1 MTDSQATTASL
12 TASEHD
18 PSIHSPAHAKELDL
32 STYPRMFVLETFLAK
47 ADLAELEL
55 KLKTKGATLALD
67 INGAQLIL
75 TAVSKSPRAELELRR
90 HHLKLET
97 TEAAAS
103 QDSDV
108 KESLPA
114 VPQKRAGTPL
124 EFRKAS
130 HKARKT
136 SLGLKDVSPPS
147 TDDEESAASSV
158 TIGKEVDAEEEES
171 SSQQEQRLALAQFIN
186 QTFVKVVKVAWLND
200 SLSNHR
206 PQPLDPYTLYEGNKV
221 TLPDHSTTG
230 SVSFTT
236 TNVSN
241 TATSQQSSPLLT
253 TKLTSVPPQ
262 TPQDKSTYGVIKTSP
277 ISLSPKYSAKNPSFR
292 RRAKKPPLLRET
304 TSEHEESMQIE
315 LPDWIK
321 EGKNFAC
328 ERVTLQHSPNE
339 KFLDELRVIR
349 HARELTN
356 DEIGVRSY
364 STIIASIA
372 AYPTALKTAAEVVA
386 LPGCEK
392 KAAEL
397 FRQFQIDS
405 VLAEARTVR
414 NDEYLKTIDLFW
426 HIHGVGPAK
435 ARDLYN
441 MGCRDMDDV
450 ATKGWESLHFEQR
463 VGVKYYDEFLEK
475 IPRPESEKIASIVWE
490 HAQKLMGE
498 EVQCMIVGGYR
509 RGKAESGD
517 VDIILSHPDEEKTLN
532 KIEPLVASL
541 GRSGW
546 VTHELEL
553 HRGNSKRDQK
563 PIPANLLKEHHG
575 TFDTLDKALLVWQ
588 DPTWPTKKADRAAD
602 PKAKNPAVHRRVD
615 IIISPWK
622 TVGCAVM
629 GWSSGTTFQRDTRR
643 YAKVVKG
650 WKFDSSGVRDRR
662 TGKWIDL
669 EKSMDPEERA
679 KTIPEAERRVFEGME
694 FEWREPWER
703 CTD

>member
-12 TASEHD
+12 TTSEHD
-18 PSIHSPAHAKELDL
+18 SSIHAPAHAKELDL
-32 STYPRMFVLETFLAK
+32 GAHPPMFVMETFLGK
-47 ADLAELEL
+47 AEVAELEL
-55 KLKTKGATLALD
+55 KLKTKGATLAPD
-67 INGAQLIL
+67 IQDAKLIL

-90 HHLKLET
+90 RHLKLESI
-97 TEAAAS
+97 EPAAS
-103 QDSDV
+103 QGSDI
-108 KESLPA
+108 KESSPT
-114 VPQKRAGTPL
+114 VPRKRAGTPM
-124 EFRKAS
+124 ESGKAS
-130 HKARKT
+130 HKARKV
-136 SLGLKDVSPPS
+136 SIGLKRDTTPS
-147 TDDEESAASSV
+147 TDDEESTASSA
-158 TIGKEVDAEEEES
+158 TLEKDVDEEEES
-171 SSQQEQRLALAQFIN
+171 SSQQEQRLALAQFIS

-200 SLSNHR
+200 SLSSHG
-206 PQPLDPYTLYEGNKV
+206 PKPLDPYTLYEGNR
-221 TLPDHSTTG
+221 TILPDFSTTESAG
-230 SVSFTT
+230 FSTTHVSSTT
-236 TNVSN
+236 P
-241 TATSQQSSPLLT
+241 SQQSPSLVTAKPP
-253 TKLTSVPPQ
+253 SVPPQ
-262 TPQDKSTYGVIKTSP
+262 TPQGKSTYEVIKTSP
-277 ISLSPKYSAKNPSFR
+277 ISPSPKYSAKNPSFR
-292 RRAKKPPLLRET
+292 RKVKKPPLLRET
-304 TSEHEESMQIE
+304 TSEHEESTHIQ
-315 LPDWIK
+315 LPDWVK

-397 FRQFQIDS
+397 FRQFQIDGILS
-405 VLAEARTVR
+405 EARTIR

-441 MGCRDMDDV
+441 MGCKDMDDV

-475 IPRPESEKIASIVWE
+475 IPRSESEQIASIVWE
-490 HAQKLMGE
+490 HAKKLMGE
-498 EVQCMIVGGYR
+498 DVQYMIVGGYR

-532 KIEPLVASL
+532 MIEPLVASL

-588 DPTWPTKKADRAAD
+588 DPTWPTKRADLAAN
-602 PKAKNPAVHRRVD
+602 PKAKNPAIHRRVD

-643 YAKVVKG
+643 YAKIVKG

-669 EKSMDPEERA
+669 EKSMDLKERA
-679 KTIPEAERRVFEGME
+679 KTIPEAERRVFEGLE